1 MFFDDDIKEA
11 RYFAIQ
17 IHSNSQKY
25 DGYPYIKHLEDVF
38 LVLIR
43 FEVTHRPINIASFLH
58 DIDEDG
64 AASYNKIKQKFGYD
78 VAEITYAV
86 TDERGK
92 NRKERHE
99 KTYQKIKAD
108 LRAICLKLADMI
120 ANVEHGRSKGAKEN
134 KNSMY
139 KKEYPH
145 FRQFMKDF
153 SHLENI
159 DGLKPI
165 ISRMWNHLDYL
176 LDYKGKV

>member
-1 MFFDDDIKEA
+1 MFFDDDIKKA
-11 RYFAIQ
+11 RYFAIE

-43 FEVTHRPINIASFLH
+43 FGVEHRGIMVSSFLH

-64 AASYNKIKQKFGYD
+64 AASYNKIKEKFGYD

-92 NRKERHE
+92 NRRERHE
-99 KTYQKIKAD
+99 KTYPKIKAD
-108 LRAICLKLADMI
+108 LRAIGLKLADMI
-120 ANVEHGRSKGAKEN
+120 ANVEHGKSKDSKES
-134 KNSMY
+134 KFSMY

-145 FRQFMKDF
+145 FRQFMTNT
-153 SHLENI
+153 HLEDI

-165 ISRMWNHLDYL
+165 INRMWNHLDNL
-176 LDYKGKV
+176 LEYEGKI